1 MTNTSSTILYY
12 VHDPM
17 CSWCWGFREEW
28 LKLKQLL
35 PEHIQVV
42 SKVGGLAEDSDEPM
56 QESLQRDIQL
66 AWQRIQQVIPGT
78 RFNFDFWTDNTPR
91 RSTYPACRAVLA
103 AEQLAQKGVQM
114 TFGIQQAYYLN
125 AQNPSD
131 LSTLI
136 DVAISIGLDTNEFRD
151 LILSDDIKT
160 ALHDE
165 LAQVR
170 SIDVYSFP
178 SLVLQINSR
187 FHPVQLDYNS
197 AQNMLE
203 EISSLL
209 SSQNV

>member
-1 MTNTSSTILYY
+1 MKNKSPAILYY

-17 CSWCWGFREEW
+17 CSWCWGFRTEW

-35 PEHIQVV
+35 PENIQIV
-42 SKVGGLAEDSDEPM
+42 SKVGGLATDSDEPM
-56 QESLQRDIQL
+56 PEALQQDIQS
-66 AWQRIQQVIPGT
+66 AWKHIQQAIPGT
-78 RFNFDFWTDNTPR
+78 QFNFDFWTDNTPR

-103 AEQLAQKGVQM
+103 AEQLADQGEQM

-131 LSTLI
+131 LDTLT
-136 DVAISIGLDTNEFRD
+136 DVATSIGLEADAFKN
-151 LILSDDIKT
+151 IMLSDGIKN

-178 SLVLQINSR
+178 SLVIEIDSR
-187 FHPVQLDYNS
+187 HHPVQLDYNS
-197 AQNMLE
+197 AQNMLA
-203 EISSLL
+203 EITALL
-209 SSQNV
+209 SNQNV